1 MTTKEQLTSD
11 ITQCK
16 VKLAQAEHALEVFI
30 AQPENN
36 VFDDMDTAEDAMYT
50 VLEGRADEDCE
61 GSHNRGQEKYTQLF
75 MVGDKTYEAVMTLE
89 YNRHDK
95 TYYYVDEITSFEVK
109 EIV

>member
-1 MTTKEQLTSD
+1 MATKEWLQSN

-16 VKLAQAEHALEVFI
+16 VKLAQAEHALEVFM

-36 VFDDMDTAEDAMYT
+36 VFDDMDTAKNAMHT
-50 VLEGRADEDCE
+50 LLVGRADEDCE
-61 GSHNRGQEKYTQLF
+61 GSHNCGREKYTQLF
-75 MVGDKTYEAVMTLE
+75 MVGDTTYEAVMTLE

-109 EIV
+109 EIT